1 MDINSLHP
9 IIPWPPQTL
18 DQNPVYTEEELR
30 EYEQHLANEA
40 NDINMKS
47 AKLQKQREQLEKQQ
61 EELNAQKLELQQVDS
76 KKQQQLFAGE
86 IQSGIQIFYPQ

>member
-1 MDINSLHP
+1 M
-9 IIPWPPQTL
+9 
-18 DQNPVYTEEELR
+18 R

-47 AKLQKQREQLEKQQ
+47 AELQKQREQLERQQ

-86 IQSGIQIFYPQ
+86 IQSGIQISSLSKSLHMCNNWRNTETLSSNLKNIFSN